1 MFKDTS
7 KTLIKFDKVNFG
19 YEKNKPILFDVSFS
33 ILENEYVCI
42 IGANGCGK
50 STVGKIIAGLLKP
63 WNGSLIFKDQI
74 VTKNNVKE
82 LKEKTGI
89 IFENPNNQFIGSSV
103 EDDIAFGLENQC
115 VARERMQSIIEDTA
129 KYIGTTDFLKSDV
142 NSLSGG
148 QKQLVAITS
157 VMAMNPDLIVFD
169 EATSMLDNKSKN
181 KINELIL
188 SLKNSKHKTIVNITH
203 DMDEA
208 AKADKIIVMNQGK
221 VVLIGKPSQVFND
234 SRIESLSLDKPFAY
248 KLDQRINN
256 AK

>member
-1 MFKDTS
+1 MFKDTP
-7 KTLIKFDKVNFG
+7 KILLKFDKVNFG
-19 YEKNKPILFDVSFS
+19 YEKNQPILFDVSFS

-50 STVGKIIAGLLKP
+50 STVGKIIAGLFKP
-63 WNGSLIFKDQI
+63 WNGSIIFKDQI
-74 VTKNNVKE
+74 ITKKNVKQ
-82 LKEKTGI
+82 LKDKTGI
-89 IFENPNNQFIGSSV
+89 VFENPNNQFIGSSV

-115 VARERMQSIIEDTA
+115 VARERMQCIIEDTA
-129 KYIGTTDFLKSDV
+129 KYTGTFDLLKSDV

-157 VMAMNPDLIVFD
+157 VMAMNPELIVFD

-188 SLKNSKHKTIVNITH
+188 SLKNKKHKTIVNITH

-221 VVLIGKPSQVFND
+221 VILIGTPNQVFND
-234 SRIESLSLDKPFAY
+234 SKLESLSLDKPFVY
-248 KLDQRINN
+248 KLNQRINN

>member
-1 MFKDTS
+1 MFKDTP
-7 KTLIKFDKVNFG
+7 KILLKFDKVNFG
-19 YEKNKPILFDVSFS
+19 YEKNQPILFDVSFS

-50 STVGKIIAGLLKP
+50 STVGKIIAGLFKP

-74 VTKNNVKE
+74 ITKKNVKQ
-82 LKEKTGI
+82 LKDKTGI
-89 IFENPNNQFIGSSV
+89 VFENPNNQFIGSSV

-129 KYIGTTDFLKSDV
+129 KYIGTFDLLKSDV

-188 SLKNSKHKTIVNITH
+188 SLKNKKHKTIVNITH

-221 VVLIGKPSQVFND
+221 VILIGTPNQVFND
-234 SRIESLSLDKPFAY
+234 SKLESLSLDKPFVY
-248 KLDQRINN
+248 KLNQRINN